1 MLFLPAVQQERKK
14 KKSIFKNSL
23 RVEIKELQEEF
34 PVLIRSFF
42 FRLDSVQMKR
52 TKENVIIYVIVYYIY
67 AGIFCPDFI
76 QVVFTG
82 KYTVCLDFCIC
93 SLMISCSIF
102 VLTSPLKS
110 ALRYH
115 QRVMS
120 ESASLIC
127 L

>member
-1 MLFLPAVQQERKK
+1 MLFLPAVQQERK

-23 RVEIKELQEEF
+23 RVEIKEL
-34 PVLIRSFF
+34 PVLICSFF
-42 FRLDSVQMKR
+42 FRLESVQMKR
-52 TKENVIIYVIVYYIY
+52 TKENSENCTY

-76 QVVFTG
+76 QVVFAG
-82 KYTVCLDFCIC
+82 KYTVCLDFWIC
-93 SLMISCSIF
+93 SLMITCSIF

-127 L
+127 P